1 MSPLSIGT
9 PCNFKNYTENLIH
22 PLYILP
28 NGLTTCL
35 QGQPHTRLH
44 PCTHPQDMSSTRR
57 NPKRKR
63 SPPITK
69 IQFVT
74 RTPKFTPPQH
84 FPLSPSSLFSPPISN
99 STMSSYRNAV
109 STLPSLPTHSATTLF
124 LVCQFRVKPD
134 EPTATADAIAAMH
147 NNGVA
152 PTFIKSLLT
161 ATFQNQPVPPTLQN
175 ALDYS
180 EVHFVSLSGD
190 SPNYSIQFRT
200 KISSSTNKAVDF
212 ARFGSDRYL
221 TLKSFL
227 YEFVFEKW
235 HTKIDSLRDTLN
247 TTKSILDSIYFLIP
261 PLNSP
266 HFRPLAFISGIPP
279 KCAGRQQ
286 LHLDLLTDSFHHSVK
301 HSFDGVS
308 KLHFLGYFRQSFGIQ
323 ARLSYNFTKEHKAD
337 VYILF
342 VSNATDMATLSPIL
356 FPNTVSSSSPL
367 TILGVP
373 VTMIPIPTRPSASDR
388 SRLTSYYTSVAR
400 VVQDILTREGIM
412 SSLPSII
419 TACIRD
425 PTSASTRDT
434 LLRNKNIVSYTVF
447 YTKHKTLRTRLFLK
461 RPCPQSEAEAVIRSW
476 FSSKERNDI
485 FAPIAATTTIANI
498 TPDSIILN
506 NVLKNCQ
513 SSLSLYAT
521 ALGVTLPIPNS
532 NSIPTTPTVSS
543 IASPTPSPT
552 ITTYIIDPPSTPV
565 SPTDAPLDGLTQP
578 DGPNDADHR
587 THDLAPQ
594 IPLATTP
601 STTATTTSS
610 LSMPPP
616 FKSHTTSLR
625 PKNLLPLTTLEP
637 PTLPLKRPKPPS
649 PPSTQPP
656 TALASLKASLEPHNI
671 NPPNTWEEGYESTQD
686 DDSSTTQNESD
697 DETNFDESIRMHE
710 FETKLTKSVPKKLR
724 CYIKKTRLAEL
735 VHHVYIA
742 DDINT
747 ALSQSKND
755 LLCQVEEFEL
765 RHRRSLN
772 SKKSPS
778 KKNKA

>member
-1 MSPLSIGT
+1 MIIPPTISPSPVQREHNLALISTVISITHDTVPKQILTPLSNLFKIHPTCTSPLNNETSCI
-9 PCNFKNYTENLIH
+9 FKNYTETSIQ
-22 PLYILP
+22 PSSCST
-28 NGLTTCL
+28 NGINPCL
-35 QGQPHTRLH
+35 QDQAHTRLH
-44 PCTHPQDMSSTRR
+44 HCTYPRDMSNTRR
-57 NPKRKR
+57 NLKRKL

-74 RTPKFTPPQH
+74 RTSTSTTSQYS
-84 FPLSPSSLFSPPISN
+84 PLSPSSLSSPPT
-99 STMSSYRNAV
+99 STPIMSSYRNAV

-124 LVCQFRVKPD
+124 LICQFRVQPD
-134 EPTATADAIAAMH
+134 ASTATAEAIVAIH

-161 ATFQNQPVPPTLQN
+161 ATFQTQPVPPTLQN

-200 KISSSTNKAVDF
+200 KISSSTTKAVDF

-221 TLKSFL
+221 TLNSFL

-266 HFRPLAFISGIPP
+266 HFCPLAFISGIPP

-323 ARLSYNFTKEHKAD
+323 ARANYKFTKDHKAD

-356 FPNTVSSSSPL
+356 FPNSVSPSSPL

-412 SSLPSII
+412 SSLPSIV

-434 LLRNKNIVSYTVF
+434 LLRNKNIVSYTMF
-447 YTKHKTLRTRLFLK
+447 YTKHKILCTRLFLK
-461 RPCPQSEAEAVIRSW
+461 RPCPQSEAEPVIRSW
-476 FSSKERNDI
+476 FSSKERSDI
-485 FAPIAATTTIANI
+485 FSIITPTTSVANI

-513 SSLSLYAT
+513 SSLSHYAT
-521 ALGVTLPIPNS
+521 ALGVTLPVPSS
-532 NSIPTTPTVSS
+532 NSIATTPTFGS
-543 IASPTPSPT
+543 IASPAPSPI
-552 ITTYIIDPPSTPV
+552 ITTYISSDPPSTPV
-565 SPTDAPLDGLTQP
+565 SPAGAHIDGLTPP
-578 DGPNDADHR
+578 DDPSDTTLPTQA
-587 THDLAPQ
+587 LPPQ

-616 FKSHTTSLR
+616 FKTNVTSLR

-637 PTLPLKRPKPPS
+637 PTLPMKRPKPPS
-649 PPSTQPP
+649 PPATQPP
-656 TALASLKASLEPHNI
+656 TVLASLKASFEPNNS
-671 NPPNTWEEGYESTQD
+671 NPPTTWEDGYESPHH

-710 FETKLTKSVPKKLR
+710 FETKLTKSVPKNSDA
-724 CYIKKTRLAEL
+724 T
-735 VHHVYIA
+735 
-742 DDINT
+742 
-747 ALSQSKND
+747 SKRPD
-755 LLCQVEEFEL
+755 
-765 RHRRSLN
+765 
-772 SKKSPS
+772 
-778 KKNKA
+778 